1 MREKVSDLGA
11 MLKKKDMQKQ
21 VFQITPLGTAT
32 PLGQNK
38 PEPDIKRILLR

>member
-11 MLKKKDMQKQ
+11 MLIKKDMQKQ

-32 PLGQNK
+32 PLGQK
-38 PEPDIKRILLR
+38 PNQNQI